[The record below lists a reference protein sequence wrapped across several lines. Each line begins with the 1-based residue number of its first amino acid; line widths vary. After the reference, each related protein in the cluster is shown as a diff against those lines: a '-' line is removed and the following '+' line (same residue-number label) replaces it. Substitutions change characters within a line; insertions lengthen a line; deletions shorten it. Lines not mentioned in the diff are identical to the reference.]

1 MMPHSLVAQL
11 RFTRS
16 EFQRGL
22 VGLDPEDACKRLL
35 PMNCISWNVGHLAW
49 QEQRYFLDRAQGQVL
64 YPALNQVYAYGA
76 PMTTPSL
83 AESLAMWQAV
93 TAANGPY
100 LDQLTTTGLQAELL
114 HQGQPVGQTVGS
126 ALRRLTYHY
135 WYHIGEIQA
144 IRQLLGHT
152 GLPEYVGD
160 IEGEAP
166 YRAES

>member
-1 MMPHSLVAQL
+1 MTHPLIDQL
-11 RFTRS
+11 YFTRR
-16 EFQRGL
+16 EWQRGL
-22 VGLDPEDACKRLL
+22 QGVSEAEAARHFAA
-35 PMNCISWNVGHLAW
+35 MNCISWTVGHLAW